1 MEEENGTKKL
11 NSTILAAS
19 FLMIRFDLVRKLAK
33 LVGLIYITQLLLR
46 RKLYISFSKQPGIWS
61 CKRSQ
66 SIHRLL

>member
-33 LVGLIYITQLLLR
+33 LVGLIHITQFLLR
-46 RKLYISFSKQPGIWS
+46 RKLYHFQKQPGIWS